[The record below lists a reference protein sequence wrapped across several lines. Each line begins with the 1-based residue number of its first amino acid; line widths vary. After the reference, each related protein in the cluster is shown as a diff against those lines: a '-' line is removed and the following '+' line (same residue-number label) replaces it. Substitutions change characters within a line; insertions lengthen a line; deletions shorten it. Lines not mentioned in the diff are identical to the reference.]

1 MAPVRTSSRSVGVP
15 AFTVIFAPIP
25 SRLDLLPPDADENE
39 VPTVRNA
46 TQWLP
51 LRTSFTSSIGGAFM
65 LLITPD
71 IRPSFHKSPP
81 ASPRAE
87 LTAALPPPPPP
98 ATSPNPP
105 LPRVSQ

>member
-46 TQWLP
+46 IQWLP
-51 LRTSFTSSIGGAFM
+51 LRKSFTSSMGGAFM
-65 LLITPD
+65 LLITAD
-71 IRPSFHKSPP
+71 IRPSFHKSPT
-81 ASPRAE
+81 ASPRPE
-87 LTAALPPPPPP
+87 LTAVIPGPPFAQNSLNVPF
-98 ATSPNPP
+98 P
-105 LPRVSQ
+105 LL